1 MKNSNRKRGQ
11 QSTKD
16 KLVLLFPSQERL
28 AGSRIEGSRDCRSCT
43 GKIMR
48 RGAWSGVVNK
58 RENSLTNQI
67 RLHLHTPKQIIVVGK
82 FEINNLLGIGEGN
95 KNCCCSRRS
104 HGCVGGCGES
114 RDRGGR
120 IWRRGADI
128 NASSSTNCMIH
139 DDNRWLSCEAC
150 DREEK

>member
-1 MKNSNRKRGQ
+1 M
-11 QSTKD
+11 
-16 KLVLLFPSQERL
+16 LFPSQERL

-48 RGAWSGVVNK
+48 RGACSGAVNK

-82 FEINNLLGIGEGN
+82 FEINNLLGVGEGN